1 MFIGIARFA
10 EFFHEG
16 RVGLARFDGSDSFT

>member
-10 EFFHEG
+10 ELFHEE
-16 RVGLARFDGSDSFT
+16 RVGLVRFDGSDSFT